1 MRSQEAEP
9 TAGTGIPRLPTDA
22 YRHPADANLWEV
34 VVVTR
39 FERVDG
45 RQDLWEAR
53 IVPDETADVTL
64 VLDSPVDCDASD
76 AVCTKADSPLTTRL
90 ALSVPGP
97 GS

>member
-1 MRSQEAEP
+1 M
-9 TAGTGIPRLPTDA
+9 
-22 YRHPADANLWEV
+22 V
-34 VVVTR
+34 VIR
-39 FERVDG
+39 FKRVDG
-45 RQDLWEAR
+45 RKDLWEAR

-76 AVCTKADSPLTTRL
+76 AVRTKDDSPLTTRL